1 MFKPKQ
7 LAEFNQTML
16 QGGAPDEINFVGY
29 NKPDFSVCM
38 GYLDVLTDSQLA
50 DLSSRLVKYCKTQL
64 KISQEEMI
72 ETVNYYNSLVGNTQ
86 LSQAISI
93 KIRDQFTELAFDYN
107 WQYVDIIKK
116 AHNRKYIANS
126 KTWYIH
132 NSEVLTVLEKLQEIG
147 ADCQN
152 AIKYFAEHIKITEQ
166 QPKQEPSAIQIKAE
180 RKHDKLTISF
190 PYNAEI
196 IFCVKSLMNR
206 KYNPESKNWTI
217 DITEVNSLISKLS
230 KLANIDYS
238 TLTQFIQIEKP
249 EQKISITIPE
259 GLTKKP
265 FDHQVQA
272 AEFLLNKKKA
282 ILADEMGGGKTF
294 SSILAS
300 YNVQGKKLVVCP
312 ASLKLNW
319 KKEIDFIPNQK
330 TEVINGKGWINCNDW
345 TIVNYDIL
353 SKHID
358 QILAENF
365 QVVIFD
371 EAHYCK
377 SINNSG
383 KPGSQRANFF
393 LQIAEKIENVY
404 LLTGTP
410 ITNHTKD
417 IFNLLKAINHPLAK
431 KFFSFGQYYCGG
443 QHNGYGWD
451 FNGSSNSEELHEK
464 IKPFM
469 LRRLKTEMLDL
480 PEKIR
485 SFIPVS
491 INLKEYDKKVKEYMD
506 NRESLTDQGEHLVYL
521 NAMRHILAK
530 EKVSHTIELT
540 KNLLEQDQQVVIM
553 TNYNFVVEQIL
564 KEFGDIAVKL
574 TGDCSQEQRQKAVD
588 QFQTGNKKV
597 FVGNLI
603 AAGVGITLTA
613 SHTMLINDYD
623 WVPANHAQGED
634 RIHRIGQDEK
644 VNIQYVYADKTF
656 DENITKILEK
666 KLVNISQIVDG
677 REENFITEII
687 NNF

>member
-1 MFKPKQ
+1 MFKPEQ
-7 LAEFNQTML
+7 LTEFNSIML
-16 QGGAPDEINFVGY
+16 QGGAPDEINYIGY

-64 KISQEEMI
+64 HISQSEMV
-72 ETVNYYNSLVGNTQ
+72 ETANYYSSLIGNTQ

-93 KIRDQFTELAFDYN
+93 KIRDQYTEIAFDYN

-116 AHNRKYIANS
+116 ARNRKYIADKKS
-126 KTWYIH
+126 WYVH
-132 NSEVLTVLEKLQEIG
+132 NSEVLIVLEKLQEID

-152 AIKYFAEHIKITEQ
+152 AIKYLTENIQLTEQ
-166 QPKQEPSAIQIKAE
+166 PKEQKPCSIQIKAE
-180 RKHDKLTISF
+180 QKHDKLILSF
-190 PYNAEI
+190 PYNTEI
-196 IFCVKSLMNR
+196 INSVKSLINR
-206 KYNPESKNWTI
+206 KYNPDSKSWII
-217 DITEVNSLISKLS
+217 DLTEVNSLITKLS
-230 KLANIDYS
+230 KLSNVDYS
-238 TLTQFIQIEKP
+238 ALSQFIQIEKP
-249 EQKISITIPE
+249 KQEISITIPE

-272 AEFLLNKKKA
+272 AEFLLGKKKA

-294 SSILAS
+294 SSILAGNNIS
-300 YNVQGKKLVVCP
+300 GKKLIVCP

-319 KKEIDFIPNQK
+319 QKEINFIPNQK
-330 TEVINGKGWINCNDW
+330 TEVINGKGWIDCPGW

-358 QILAENF
+358 QILNANF
-365 QVVIFD
+365 SVVIFD
-371 EAHYCK
+371 EVHYCK
-377 SINNSG
+377 AINNSG
-383 KPGSQRANFF
+383 KPGSQRANYF
-393 LQIAEKIENVY
+393 LQIAEQVENVY

-417 IFNLLKAINHPLAK
+417 IFNLLKAVNHPLTK
-431 KFFSFGQYYCGG
+431 KFFSFGQYYCDG

-469 LRRLKTEMLDL
+469 LRRLKAEMLDL

-491 INLKEYDKKVKEYMD
+491 VNLKEYNNKVQEYMN
-506 NRESLTDQGEHLVYL
+506 NRKSLTNQGEHLVYL
-521 NAMRHILAK
+521 NVMRHILAK
-530 EKVSHTIELT
+530 EKVSHTIELA
-540 KNLLEQDQQVVIM
+540 KNLLEQGQQIVIM
-553 TNYNFVVEQIL
+553 TNYNFVVEQVL

-574 TGDCSQEQRQKAVD
+574 TGDCSQEQRQKAVE
-588 QFQTGNKKV
+588 QFQVGQKKV

-613 SHTMLINDYD
+613 SHTMIINDYD

-644 VNIQYVYADKTF
+644 VNILYVYADKTF

-687 NNF
+687 DSF